1 MLVSAP
7 PPAFVLLSHVLVNVC
22 PTHFIAA
29 LSFKSALCPLIYSLV
44 FKLRSFMFFL
54 IPNITRK
61 HHAASS
67 FLQTYPYL
75 LDPELP
81 STVLIDVLIS
91 SFGSFEVLNKGLS
104 I

>member
-1 MLVSAP
+1 
-7 PPAFVLLSHVLVNVC
+7 
-22 PTHFIAA
+22 
-29 LSFKSALCPLIYSLV
+29 
-44 FKLRSFMFFL
+44 MFFL